1 MTYFKGGTAQGF
13 QSYAPFS
20 KFLYFH
26 LEKKNLSQASST
38 VFKLSHLNDFFSYYA
53 LFFVTKEG
61 Y

>member
-26 LEKKNLSQASST
+26 LEKKNCL
-38 VFKLSHLNDFFSYYA
+38 KLLPRCLN
-53 LFFVTKEG
+53 
-61 Y
+61 